1 MPPFFY
7 RLKPDS
13 AMTAVSARQIDRL
26 LPQTQ
31 CRECGYDGCLPYAEA
46 LAAGKA
52 AVNLCAPGGETVMLD
67 IARLLGKPPLAPAK
81 TQAPALA
88 WIDES
93 ACIGCTACIRAC
105 PVDAIMGASKLMHTV
120 IAEECTGCS
129 LCVAPCP
136 VDCIHMRPSENPSAD
151 TFLPQARALSDNET
165 DPRFAA
171 AAHARTRWQNRETRK
186 AREAAEKAAQR
197 SARETAARRAAAQ
210 TQAAAQPAINPADLI
225 AQAMARANA
234 QQAQRST
241 PANRDRFKAQQ
252 LQVAQEKA
260 ALRRYRRDAQYG
272 SPEEKAAALEWL
284 RRHKE
289 TQEQENEA

>member
-7 RLKPDS
+7 RPKPDS

-46 LAAGKA
+46 LVAGEA

-93 ACIGCTACIRAC
+93 ACIGCTACIRA
-105 PVDAIMGASKLMHTV
+105 
-120 IAEECTGCS
+120 
-129 LCVAPCP
+129 CP

>member
-1 MPPFFY
+1 MN
-7 RLKPDS
+7 
-13 AMTAVSARQIDRL
+13 AVSSAEIDRL

-46 LAAGKA
+46 LAAGGA
-52 AVNLCAPGGETVMLD
+52 AVNLCAPGGEAVMLD
-67 IARLLGKPPLAPAK
+67 IAGLLGKPPLAPVK
-81 TQAPALA
+81 IQLPALA

-120 IAEECTGCS
+120 IAEECTGCG

-136 VDCIHMRPSENPSAD
+136 VDCIYMRPSENR
-151 TFLPQARALSDNET
+151 FLPQARTLSEAGLP
-165 DPRFAA
+165 PRFAA
-171 AAHARTRWQNRETRK
+171 AAHARARYRKRE
-186 AREAAEKAAQR
+186 
-197 SARETAARRAAAQ
+197 ARRAREEQEKKAERAAKEAAVRRTRAEGADKPPAAQ
-210 TQAAAQPAINPADLI
+210 SAFDPASLI

-241 PANRDRFKAQQ
+241 PANRDSFNSRQIEADRR
-252 LQVAQEKA
+252 KA

-272 SPEEKAAALEWL
+272 SPQEKAAAIEWL
-284 RRHKE
+284 RRHQDE
-289 TQEQENEA
+289 GA

>member
-1 MPPFFY
+1 
-7 RLKPDS
+7 
-13 AMTAVSARQIDRL
+13 MTAVSARQIDRL

-52 AVNLCAPGGETVMLD
+52 AVNLCAPGGEAVMLD

-81 TQAPALA
+81 TQTPALA

-120 IAEECTGCS
+120 IAEECTGCG

-151 TFLPQARALSDNET
+151 TFLPQARTLSDNET

-186 AREAAEKAAQR
+186 TREAEARQNQRAAKGAAALRAQ
-197 SARETAARRAAAQ
+197 SAATAAANTAKS
-210 TQAAAQPAINPADLI
+210 AINPADLI

-252 LQVAQEKA
+252 LQAAQEKA

-289 TQEQENEA
+289 TQEQENGA